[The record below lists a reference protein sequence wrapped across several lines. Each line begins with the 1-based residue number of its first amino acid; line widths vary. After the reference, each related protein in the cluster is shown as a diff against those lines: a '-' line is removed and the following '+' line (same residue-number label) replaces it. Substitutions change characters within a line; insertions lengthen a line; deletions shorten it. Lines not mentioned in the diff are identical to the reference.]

1 MSLCNKDTRHEGILH
16 KIEGE
21 VKMIRVGYEIWHGW
35 RNQSKL
41 TESKLKLGEFFLATV
56 MQ

>member
-1 MSLCNKDTRHEGILH
+1 MISG
-16 KIEGE
+16 KIEKSGNGDD
-21 VKMIRVGYEIWHGW
+21 IRLIWDLAGRW
-35 RNQSKL
+35 DQSKL

>member
-1 MSLCNKDTRHEGILH
+1 MISG
-16 KIEGE
+16 KIEKSGNGDDIDRYGIGQGE
-21 VKMIRVGYEIWHGW
+21 MD
-35 RNQSKL
+35 QSKL

>member
-1 MSLCNKDTRHEGILH
+1 MSLRNKDTRHEGILH

>member
-1 MSLCNKDTRHEGILH
+1 MISG
-16 KIEGE
+16 KIEKSGNGDDMGFGRE
-21 VKMIRVGYEIWHGW
+21 RWD
-35 RNQSKL
+35 QSKL

>member
-1 MSLCNKDTRHEGILH
+1 MISG
-16 KIEGE
+16 KIEKSGNGDD
-21 VKMIRVGYEIWHGW
+21 IRLIWGLAGRERW
-35 RNQSKL
+35 DQSKL